1 MNNYLE
7 IKNKKYIFTHKKENK
22 TNITQNT
29 QPYDKLSSKRRRARA
44 PNIYVL

>member
-1 MNNYLE
+1 MNNYLI

-22 TNITQNT
+22 TNTTQNT
-29 QPYDKLSSKRRRARA
+29 QPYVKLNSKQQRPRA